1 MKTVEILGDSI
12 LKGIQ
17 LDPETEKYVVRN
29 DIGLDAL
36 AAEYGLAVT
45 NRSHFGST
53 AERGARLLE
62 RLLERGLACDAVVM
76 DFGGNDSDFQ
86 WAEVAAHPEE
96 EHPPAYS
103 PEAFTDIYRAM
114 VRKLKAH
121 GILPVLTTLP
131 PLEPQRFLDWW
142 CRECDKE
149 TVLRWMGGSV
159 SNIYAHQELYSKAV
173 ERLAA
178 EESVPL
184 ADIRW
189 EFLNNGHLDQVICMD
204 GTHPNSAGQAL
215 IGRALRK
222 TAAQLLG

>member
-114 VRKLKAH
+114 WSS
-121 GILPVLTTLP
+121 LPESP
-131 PLEPQRFLDWW
+131 SQRSSTALAKPAI
-142 CRECDKE
+142 C
-149 TVLRWMGGSV
+149 
-159 SNIYAHQELYSKAV
+159 AV
-173 ERLAA
+173 A
-178 EESVPL
+178 SVPERSPSSCPPPASSGL
-184 ADIRW
+184 
-189 EFLNNGHLDQVICMD
+189 G
-204 GTHPNSAGQAL
+204 
-215 IGRALRK
+215 LR
-222 TAAQLLG
+222 TRSPM